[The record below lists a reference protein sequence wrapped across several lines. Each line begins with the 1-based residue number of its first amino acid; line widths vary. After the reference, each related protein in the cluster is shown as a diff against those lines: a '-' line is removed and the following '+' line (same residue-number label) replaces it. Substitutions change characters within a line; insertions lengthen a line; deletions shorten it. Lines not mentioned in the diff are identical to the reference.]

1 MRILVLPLLLA
12 SVACAQQPVA
22 SASEIDG
29 AWLGALD
36 VPPGIRLRLVFHLA
50 SSAKG
55 LTATMDSLDQDA
67 RGIPVPSATRTGS
80 AIVFDMPNIGGR
92 FQGQV
97 ADNAA
102 TIAGTWSQGGNSFPL
117 TLSRVTDSSTLH
129 LSRPQEPKRPYPYR
143 DEEVTYENPAAGIKL
158 AATLTIPHGKGPFP
172 AALLITGSGP
182 QDRDEAIMGHKPF
195 LVLADYLTR
204 HGIAVLRADDRGTG
218 KSGGDF
224 ARATSVD
231 FAADAEAGVAYLEG
245 RSEIDPHKVGLI
257 GHSEGGI
264 IAPMVA
270 GRNHDVAFIVLMAG
284 TGVPGDLVVVEQV
297 RTMNAA
303 SGVTG
308 DRLAELTAR
317 HREIVEVFKSER
329 DEATFAQ
336 KVRER
341 MAGKLPQAEIDTAI
355 ARSKGPWARY
365 FIEYDPAPAL
375 RKVTCPV
382 LALIG
387 EKDTQ
392 VSPVQNLP
400 AIRAA
405 LQASGNKDFET
416 AELPGLN
423 HLFQSART
431 GAPAEYGQI
440 EETISP
446 IALDK
451 IAKWI
456 AARELPRS
464 SAPRE

>member
-1 MRILVLPLLLA
+1 MPTLLSALLLA
-12 SVACAQQPVA
+12 AVACAQQFVA
-22 SASEIDG
+22 GASEIDG
-29 AWLGALD
+29 TWLGVLD
-36 VPPGIRLRLVFHLA
+36 VPPGIKLRLVFRLS
-50 SSAKG
+50 SSANG

-67 RGIPVPSATRTGS
+67 RGIPVPTATRKGS
-80 AIVFDMPNIGGR
+80 TIVFDMPNIGGR

-97 ADNAA
+97 ADRAE
-102 TIAGTWSQGGNSFPL
+102 TIAGTWSQGGTSFPL
-117 TLSRVTDSSTLH
+117 TLSRVTDPSALQ

-143 DEEVTYENPAAGIKL
+143 DEDVTYENAAAGIRL

-182 QDRDEAIMGHKPF
+182 QDRDEAILGHKPF

-204 HGIAVLRADDRGTG
+204 HGIAVLRADDRGIG

-224 ARATSVD
+224 AMATSAD
-231 FAADAEAGVAYLEG
+231 FATDVDAGVAYLAT

-270 GRNHDVAFIVLMAG
+270 GRNHAVAFIVLMAG
-284 TGVPGDLVVVEQV
+284 TGVPGDEVAVEQV

-303 SGVTG
+303 SGITG
-308 DRLAELTAR
+308 DKLAELTAR
-317 HREIVEVFKSER
+317 HREIVELFKSER
-329 DEATFAQ
+329 DEAAFAQ

-341 MAGKLPQAEIDTAI
+341 MAGRLPQVEIDTAI

-375 RKVTCPV
+375 QKVTCPV

-392 VSPVQNLP
+392 VSPVQNLSG
-400 AIRAA
+400 IRAA
-405 LQASGNKDFET
+405 LRASGNKDFET

-423 HLFQSART
+423 HLFQSAKT

-446 IALDK
+446 MALDK
-451 IAKWI
+451 IARWI
-456 AARELPRS
+456 AARQLTNS
-464 SAPRE
+464 SARR

>member
-1 MRILVLPLLLA
+1 MKRLLAALLLA
-12 SVACAQQPVA
+12 SLAFAQHAAPAA
-22 SASEIDG
+22 SSIDG

-36 VPPGIRLRLVFHLA
+36 VPPGIKLRIVFHVAA
-50 SSAKG
+50 SSNG
-55 LTATMDSLDQDA
+55 LTATMDSLDQNA
-67 RGIPVPSATRTGS
+67 RGIPVSTVKRNAS
-80 AIVFDMPNIGGR
+80 AIVFDMPDIGGK
-92 FQGQV
+92 FEGQL
-97 ADNAA
+97 DNNAA

-117 TLSRVTDSSTLH
+117 ILARVKNPSVLQ

-143 DEEVTYENPAAGIKL
+143 DEDVTYDNPTANIKL
-158 AATLTIPHGKGPFP
+158 AATLTVPRGKGPFP

-204 HGIAVLRADDRGTG
+204 RGIAVLRADDRGIG

-224 ARATSVD
+224 APATSVD
-231 FAADAEAGVAYLEG
+231 FATDAQAGVAYLKT
-245 RSEIDPHKVGLI
+245 RKEIDPHKIGLV

-270 GRNHDVAFIVLMAG
+270 ARNRDVAFIVLLAG
-284 TGVPGDLVVVEQV
+284 TGIPGDRIVVDQV
-297 RTMNAA
+297 RMMAAA
-303 SGVTG
+303 SGMTG

-317 HREIVEVFKSER
+317 HREIVEIFKSEKN
-329 DEATFAQ
+329 EAIFAQ
-336 KVRER
+336 KVRDR
-341 MAGKLPQAEIDTAI
+341 MTGKLSEVEINTAI
-355 ARSKGPWARY
+355 ARAKGPWARY

-392 VSPVQNLP
+392 VSATDNLP

-416 AELPGLN
+416 VELPGLN
-423 HLFQSART
+423 HLFQLAKT

-440 EETISP
+440 EETMSP
-446 IALDK
+446 KALEK
-451 IAKWI
+451 IVSWI
-456 AARELPRS
+456 AAREIAGPVVRK
-464 SAPRE
+464 